1 MSNNPLVNFDP
12 LGMGVCTIPSQAY
25 SVGGAVGQCPDET
38 NYNPSNIA
46 GPGTEDLPGGH
57 TAAPGG
63 ILFGNDIFDAVSGAP
78 GTYLTYDIHGNIG
91 FQFSPELWTATL
103 NMVDSV
109 RNPEIAHGAALAPY
123 PTSGFQMVV
132 RDLGWSSE
140 AVGLLTDYTTAIGQV
155 NYLTIEEQNLVSK
168 AFSQY
173 TMHGL
178 DVPVN
183 VVNAINNIDN
193 SIVQWMGQV
202 TQMQGQIVQIS
213 TGSTFW
219 TGIGQGQ

>member
-1 MSNNPLVNFDP
+1 
-12 LGMGVCTIPSQAY
+12 
-25 SVGGAVGQCPDET
+25 
-38 NYNPSNIA
+38 
-46 GPGTEDLPGGH
+46 
-57 TAAPGG
+57 
-63 ILFGNDIFDAVSGAP
+63 
-78 GTYLTYDIHGNIG
+78 
-91 FQFSPELWTATL
+91 
-103 NMVDSV
+103 
-109 RNPEIAHGAALAPY
+109 
-123 PTSGFQMVV
+123 MVV